1 MIFVRCCGSFKGEA
15 VCILRSQ
22 SGNQIVLW
30 NSKVPET
37 ELQHAASA
45 LAYIISNCTPS
56 QWKKVAKVALD
67 VSTLSDDDLIKKIS
81 SWGGTPKALTEN
93 RDMMRIAAC
102 VFRADLTLQ
111 QNYRFEESATNVA
124 IDCPLTC
131 FDGSG
136 DLHDQDGWAEL
147 TSGSFKSHVLAW
159 GHFYFM
165 EGGNE
170 SSLTNPISNALRLH
184 YTSSPWLNCVLIL
197 DLAGFDQTD
206 KAEYNEQNTGQYFR
220 YLVEEVLKN
229 VSSEI
234 LETHQTMSL
243 QWSGQLNWD
252 ASRRT

>member
-1 MIFVRCCGSFKGEA
+1 MDQVIFTIKMWLGRRSVFPLKRVRMQKEELYSSTKDLGTASEPRAANDLVKG
-15 VCILRSQ
+15 
-22 SGNQIVLW
+22 
-30 NSKVPET
+30 
-37 ELQHAASA
+37 
-45 LAYIISNCTPS
+45 
-56 QWKKVAKVALD
+56 
-67 VSTLSDDDLIKKIS
+67 
-81 SWGGTPKALTEN
+81 
-93 RDMMRIAAC
+93 MR
-102 VFRADLTLQ
+102 
-111 QNYRFEESATNVA
+111 N
-124 IDCPLTC
+124 
-131 FDGSG
+131 GK
-136 DLHDQDGWAEL
+136 GWAEL

-170 SSLTNPISNALRLH
+170 SSLTNLILNALRLH